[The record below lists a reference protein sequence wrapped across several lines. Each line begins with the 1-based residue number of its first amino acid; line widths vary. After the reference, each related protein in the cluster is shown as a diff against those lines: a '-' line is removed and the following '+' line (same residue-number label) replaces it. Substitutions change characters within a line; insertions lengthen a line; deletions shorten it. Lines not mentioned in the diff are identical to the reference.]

1 MFSSSVP
8 HYDRIY
14 AFKDY
19 AAEARQV
26 VDLVR
31 RHGQPESRTLLDLA
45 CGTGKHLERLRDT
58 FEVEGVDLVPGMVEQ
73 AARRLPGVRIT
84 VGDFRALDLGRR
96 FDVVTCLFS
105 SIGYATTEAD
115 LHATWRTM
123 ARHLAPGGVSIV
135 EPWFVPSAIDV
146 GHVGL
151 RVIDEPGF
159 KLVRM
164 NSMALDGRLSS
175 MDMHHLV
182 GTPDGVEHF
191 VERHVLACWTPVEMD
206 AAIRAA
212 GLTPSFHADALP
224 RGAWIGKAPG

>member
-14 AFKDY
+14 ALKDY
-19 AAEARQV
+19 AAEAKRV
-26 VDLVR
+26 LALVEQ
-31 RHGQPESRTLLDLA
+31 HGRPGSRTLLDVA

-58 FEVEGVDLVPGMVEQ
+58 FDVEGVDLLPDMVEQ
-73 AARRLPGVRIT
+73 ARRRLPGVRIT
-84 VGDFRALDLGRR
+84 VGDFRTLDLGRR

-115 LHATWRTM
+115 LHAAWRTL
-123 ARHLAPGGVSIV
+123 ARHLVPGGLAVV
-135 EPWFVPSAIDV
+135 EPWFEPAAIDL

-164 NSMALDGRLSS
+164 NSMVLDGRLSS

-191 VERHVLACWTPVEMD
+191 VERHVLACWTAAEME

-212 GLTPSFHADALP
+212 GLKPSFDAAALP
-224 RGAWIGKAPG
+224 RGAWLGRG

>member
-1 MFSSSVP
+1 MFSSSVL

-26 VDLVR
+26 IDVAKK
-31 RHGQPESRTLLDLA
+31 HGRPGSRTLLDVA
-45 CGTGKHLERLRDT
+45 CGTGKHLERLREA
-58 FEVEGVDLVPGMVEQ
+58 FEVEGADLLPEMVEQ
-73 AARRLPGVRIT
+73 ARRRLPGVRVT
-84 VGDFRALDLGRR
+84 AGDFRTLDLGRR

-105 SIGYATTEAD
+105 SIGYATTEGD
-115 LHATWRTM
+115 LHAVWRTL
-123 ARHLAPGGVSIV
+123 ARHLVPGGLAVV
-135 EPWFVPSAIDV
+135 EPWFEPAAIDV
-146 GHVGL
+146 SHVGL

-159 KLVRM
+159 KLTRM

-191 VERHVLACWTPVEMD
+191 VERHVLACWTAAEMET
-206 AAIRAA
+206 AIRAA
-212 GLTPSFHADALP
+212 GLKPLFDAAALP
-224 RGAWIGKAPG
+224 RGAWLGRA